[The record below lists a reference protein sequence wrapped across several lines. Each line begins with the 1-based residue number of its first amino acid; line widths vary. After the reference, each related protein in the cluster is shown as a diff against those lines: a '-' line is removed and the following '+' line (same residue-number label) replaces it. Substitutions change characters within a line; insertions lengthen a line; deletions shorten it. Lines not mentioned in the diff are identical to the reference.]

1 METLKQTIQQIL
13 EKIGFKDFSIEIDSE
28 NRKVSILIN
37 DGEWLKEWLPK
48 LVSEFNFLINLIYKK
63 EAAQEGEPR
72 PEASGRES
80 VFVDINNYRKERERL
95 IIEIAKAAARKAL
108 ITKGEI
114 KLPAMNAYER
124 RLIHVEL
131 STRPDV
137 KTESIGSGLERGVIV
152 KPI

>member
-1 METLKQTIQQIL
+1 MEQLKQTIQQIL

-28 NRKVSILIN
+28 NRKISILIN

-48 LVSEFNFLINLIYKK
+48 LVSEFNYLVNLIYKK
-63 EAAQEGEPR
+63 TSQ
-72 PEASGRES
+72 ES

-95 IIEIAKAAARKAL
+95 IVELAKAAARKAL
-108 ITKGEI
+108 MTKEEI

-152 KPI
+152 KPL

>member
-1 METLKQTIQQIL
+1 MEILKQTIQQIL

-28 NRKVSILIN
+28 NRKISILIN

-48 LVSEFNFLINLIYKK
+48 LVSEFNYLVNLIYKK
-63 EAAQEGEPR
+63 TSE
-72 PEASGRES
+72 ES

-95 IIEIAKAAARKAL
+95 IVELAKAAARKAL
-108 ITKGEI
+108 MTKEEI

-137 KTESIGSGLERGVIV
+137 KTESVGSGVERGVIV

>member
-13 EKIGFKDFSIEIDSE
+13 EKIGFKDFSVEADSE

-37 DGEWLKEWLPK
+37 EGEWLKEWLPK
-48 LVSEFNFLINLIYKK
+48 IVSEFNYLINIIHKK
-63 EAAQEGEPR
+63 TSE
-72 PEASGRES
+72 ES

-95 IIEIAKAAARKAL
+95 IVELAKAAARKAL

-137 KTESIGSGLERGVIV
+137 KTESIGTGLERGVIV

>member
-1 METLKQTIQQIL
+1 MEQLKQIIQQIL
-13 EKIGFKDFSIEIDSE
+13 EKVGLKDFSIEADSE
-28 NRKVSILIN
+28 NRKISILIN
-37 DGEWLKEWLPK
+37 NEGEWLKEWLPR
-48 LVSEFNFLINLIYKK
+48 LVSEFNYLINIIHKK
-63 EAAQEGEPR
+63 TSE
-72 PEASGRES
+72 ES

-108 ITKGEI
+108 LTKGEI

-137 KTESIGSGLERGVIV
+137 KTESVGTGQERGVIV